1 MAYIPKESGTI
12 SHPILLA
19 RKTII
24 FAHQR
29 QVRILPTFVSS
40 ENLLAD
46 AASRFWTLTLPD
58 AAVLVSLLRS
68 PSHRCFH
75 VEVGSS
81 LPLLRKVVG
90 SWCGSPGRSS
100 ATMGL
105 FSGLRVSPSSNSPLH
120 HLKDDRLLRCI
131 SSRDS
136 LLASPEVVSGHS
148 GSPCRRRALPSR
160 VPASFA
166 PDVGF
171 SSLSPPSSRLE
182 DFWRLRGLKVSDTSF
197 RLICNSWRCSSL
209 AQYDAA
215 WWSFRNFLNSRQIS
229 LFSVNFTTTD
239 GISVQQ

>member
-12 SHPILLA
+12 SRPILLA

-58 AAVLVSLLRS
+58 AAVLVSLLGS
-68 PSHRCFH
+68 PSRRRFR
-75 VEVGSS
+75 VGGFGSS

-90 SWCGSPGRSS
+90 SWCGSPGCSS
-100 ATMGL
+100 AIIGL
-105 FSGLRVSPSSNSPLH
+105 FSGLRVSPSSNSPSR
-120 HLKDDRLLRCI
+120 HLEDHPLLRPI

-160 VPASFA
+160 VPASVG

-171 SSLSPPSSRLE
+171 SSLLPPSSRLE
-182 DFWRLRGLKVSDTSF
+182 GGNPQKIAFP
-197 RLICNSWRCSSL
+197 
-209 AQYDAA
+209 
-215 WWSFRNFLNSRQIS
+215 
-229 LFSVNFTTTD
+229 
-239 GISVQQ
+239 